1 MNPSVQVKSDQN
13 GTKLIATTIIDAPQ
27 TAVWDILKYPGK
39 VAKFHPLIK
48 KSYMTTEAQNG
59 MGAKRHCDL
68 LPMGEFNEVITEWEE
83 GNAFTI
89 EVTDGKMLPPHHFMK
104 GRFALEK
111 REAKTLVTFSF
122 SYRLKYGLLGKVMDV
137 LFVRPQFK
145 KAPPQYVI
153 GLKRYVEQRQTTSAG

>member
-1 MNPSVQVKSDQN
+1 MNPSVQVKSDHN

-27 TAVWDILKYPGK
+27 TAVWDILKHPGK
-39 VAKFHPLIK
+39 VAEFHPLIK

-111 REAKTLVTFSF
+111 KRSQDISNILIFLSPQIRPSRQSHGCV
-122 SYRLKYGLLGKVMDV
+122 
-137 LFVRPQFK
+137 VRPTPIQK
-145 KAPPQYVI
+145 S
-153 GLKRYVEQRQTTSAG
+153 TSAICYWLKALR